1 MTQAKRGG
9 LPPTIAKAE
18 KELVAFAMALPEAVE
33 EWPWGD
39 RAFKVRKKVFTF
51 LVCSDDALKF
61 TAKLRD
67 GHAEADHLP
76 FTEATGYGLG
86 KAGWITARFE
96 PGEEVPVTLLEDW
109 MVESYRLV
117 APKKLVATL
126 ES

>member
-67 GHAEADHLP
+67 SHAEADHLP

-86 KAGWITARFE
+86 KAGWITAWFE

>member
-9 LPPTIAKAE
+9 LRPTIAKVE

-67 GHAEADHLP
+67 GQAEADHLP

-109 MVESYRLV
+109 MVESYILV

>member
-67 GHAEADHLP
+67 SHAEADHLP
-76 FTEATGYGLG
+76 FTEAIGYGLG